1 MGGSVRKEYVII
13 GGVTKKEV
21 KIFLDILVAEG
32 LFESRS
38 KAIGHILTEFMKK
51 HRPKKKNDGYE
62 A

>member
-1 MGGSVRKEYVII
+1 MIFI

-51 HRPKKKNDGYE
+51 HRSKKKNDGYE